1 MKASKVQ
8 DWFVEFSFEQVAKK
22 DHMFKHII
30 KLIKLYGHFDFFFF
44 LNKGKFVHKLLD

>member
-30 KLIKLYGHFDFFFF
+30 MLIILYGHFDFFF